1 MLLVVNPRISRVV
14 VNAFRRSGVFGD
26 LAPTSDVSR
35 RPGPTLRTAPS
46 PGAGSINTVSIRV
59 VGIGG
64 SVDAG
69 SQSDRVLRAA
79 LSAVARLGAEVE
91 VFSGLDLDLPPYH
104 SRAVLPDAT
113 RDYVD
118 AVRRADAVVVSSPGY
133 HGTVSGL
140 VKNALDYLEEL
151 RGDHRPYLDGRPVAL
166 IAVARGWQA
175 SVATLGT
182 LRQVVH
188 SLRGW
193 PTPLGLAINS
203 SVTMFDESGGTQDAS
218 TAAAID
224 VMAGQLIDFARRWQP
239 PGSDAG

>member
-1 MLLVVNPRISRVV
+1 
-14 VNAFRRSGVFGD
+14 
-26 LAPTSDVSR
+26 
-35 RPGPTLRTAPS
+35 
-46 PGAGSINTVSIRV
+46 

-69 SQSDRVLRAA
+69 SQSDRVLRAV
-79 LSAVARLGAEVE
+79 LSAVSRLGADVE

-104 SRAVLPDAT
+104 SNAVLPETT
-113 RDYVD
+113 RDYVE
-118 AVRRADAVVVSSPGY
+118 AVRRADAVVISSPGY

-151 RGDHRPYLDGRPVAL
+151 RGDRRPYLDGRPVAL

-188 SLRGW
+188 ALRGW

-203 SVTMFDESGGTQDAS
+203 SVTTFDQDGGTPDAS
-218 TAAAID
+218 MAGALE
-224 VMAGQLIDFARRWQP
+224 VMAGQVVDFARCWGADRP
-239 PGSDAG
+239 SPS

>member
-1 MLLVVNPRISRVV
+1 
-14 VNAFRRSGVFGD
+14 
-26 LAPTSDVSR
+26 
-35 RPGPTLRTAPS
+35 
-46 PGAGSINTVSIRV
+46 VSIRV

-69 SQSDRVLRAA
+69 SQSDRVLRAV
-79 LSAVARLGAEVE
+79 LSAVTELGGEVE

-104 SRAVLPDAT
+104 SGAVVPAAAH
-113 RDYVD
+113 DYVA
-118 AVRRADAVVVSSPGY
+118 AVRRADALVISSPGY

-151 RGDHRPYLDGRPVAL
+151 RGDQRPYLDGRAVGL

-175 SVATLGT
+175 SVSTLGT

-188 SLRGW
+188 ALRGW

-203 SVTMFDESGGTQDAS
+203 TVTTFDESGVTQDAS
-218 TAAAID
+218 TASAIGI
-224 VMAGQLIDFARRWQP
+224 MAGQLIDFAQRWAV
-239 PGSDAG
+239 PGRV